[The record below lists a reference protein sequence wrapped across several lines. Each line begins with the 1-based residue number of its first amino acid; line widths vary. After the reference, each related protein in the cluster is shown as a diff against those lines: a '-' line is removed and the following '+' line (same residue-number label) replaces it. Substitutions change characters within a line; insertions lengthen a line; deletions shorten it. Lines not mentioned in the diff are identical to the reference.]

1 MFKTLIPYFFETP
14 RVIFVSPK
22 MPLFYPKHQVH
33 FCKKRGKN
41 KPSCIVILSL
51 PLIILSCLRL
61 PFYRASRLR
70 SNLGKNGAKTV
81 AAGITVVVEE
91 VERACTRT
99 IAIEAPAL
107 EPRVIDINKARVIT
121 IPTINF
127 G

>member
-1 MFKTLIPYFFETP
+1 MFLDIPLCTIC
-14 RVIFVSPK
+14 VIFVLAK
-22 MPLFYPKHQVH
+22 NDTFFKTHQVH

-41 KPSCIVILSL
+41 EPSCIVILSL

-70 SNLGKNGAKTV
+70 SNLGKNSAETAVVVGMTIADAPVKCARTRTNVTV
-81 AAGITVVVEE
+81 AT
-91 VERACTRT
+91 
-99 IAIEAPAL
+99 APH
-107 EPRVIDINKARVIT
+107 PRVTGTNKDRVIT

>member
-1 MFKTLIPYFFETP
+1 MT
-14 RVIFVSPK
+14 
-22 MPLFYPKHQVH
+22 LFYPKHQVH

-70 SNLGKNGAKTV
+70 PNLGKNGAET
-81 AAGITVVVEE
+81 AVVVGNTNVVAED
-91 VERACTRT
+91 ERACIETKAIAAT
-99 IAIEAPAL
+99 AIEPWANGADKV
-107 EPRVIDINKARVIT
+107 RGIT
-121 IPTINF
+121 IPITNF